1 MNLQLWDDGEEKDIN
16 RMTIGRGG
24 ERGEREK
31 GEKEEEEKIRMK
43 ARKEGAGRASGG
55 AAPLM

>member
-1 MNLQLWDDGEEKDIN
+1 
-16 RMTIGRGG
+16 MTIGRGG
-24 ERGEREK
+24 ERREREK
-31 GEKEEEEKIRMK
+31 GEKEEEEKNRVK